1 MKRSIGRR
9 ILAIFLAGTL
19 VWGLGFSAIT
29 PAALADDSQPAYV
42 PGEVFTLADS
52 LEEANEIAAGYGLEL
67 KSYAYCVAVF
77 SASDPEA
84 TVRQSQ
90 RARSSL
96 PKLSL
101 NRLYQLFETTPA
113 TPSAI
118 AMPNYT
124 VQAFDFPL
132 QYHHAEM
139 ETELAWGLST
149 GEGVLVAVID
159 TGIDTDHPEFAGRIS
174 ADSYN
179 AHTNEIGLAHVED
192 TNGHGTH
199 VAGIIAANDGG
210 DSVSGIAP
218 DVELLVIS
226 AINPTTH
233 QFDTASM
240 IEGINYAVANGADI
254 INISFG
260 GYGAPIDEEE
270 DAIQA
275 AVAAGVTIIC
285 AVGNDKLNYAAYPAA
300 YEDAIAVSGLGMI
313 GGTLQFDASYSNYGA
328 EIDISA
334 PGTDVY
340 STAIGGGYGT
350 RKGTSMAAPNVVGV
364 AALIKS
370 INPDYTPAD
379 IRAALCNT
387 AADKG
392 TIGLDER
399 YGWGAV
405 NAYAAVNRPV
415 IDTKDLDDGVC
426 GILYNQ
432 TLVATGGM
440 PIVWSCQEGLPP
452 GTTLSPEG
460 ILSGEPGEAGTFIFT
475 VKATNGAGNDT
486 AEFSV
491 TISKAAQTAPAAP
504 TQAEKSASSVTL
516 TEIIGAEYGVSTAPG
531 VWQDEALF
539 EGLSPN
545 TTYYFFARMKETATH
560 SASPESL
567 GLEVTTAK
575 LAGVPAPDLNYD
587 ISEGDFPKTVT
598 IALVTGAE
606 YSFDSGTGTSWGDNN
621 TYISSEDEDI
631 VIAIRIK
638 ETDTHEASQ
647 PAFRTV
653 NTATQT
659 QAPPDA
665 FKLTYDGVNDETYI
679 VTIPETSGAEYSF
692 DGTTWSGTSTKSG
705 ALPGDTVTGYKRMA
719 SKPGYY
725 ASADTSDT
733 ITLPLFQVKKP
744 TASPNGSTFSGTQ
757 SVTLASATTDAII
770 YYTTDGST
778 PSDSGTPYTG
788 AFTLSATAT
797 VKAIAVKANMAD
809 SEILS
814 ITFKLQTPIIGGGG
828 GTAPPDTTLPVND
841 GLVSVS
847 YTQSG
852 GDVTINLDSAEIKEI
867 IGKPQ
872 AGKAVFDLSEISDA
886 TSAILPAKAL
896 TELANADLGLGIYLP
911 RGTVALDESA
921 LSDIAAQIGGANTS
935 FTVKTVDVS
944 GLNTKQREP
953 IKDGDLVFDISIT
966 SANTEIHNF
975 DGLITVSIPYA
986 GKTPVAVWFLSD
998 GGELEKLECTYSNGN
1013 VIFSLPHLSLYVL
1026 GYDPEAELAPWLDNP
1041 FIDAVE
1047 GNWFL
1052 NDVKYVFTKGLFN
1065 GTSATTFSPQSTMTR
1080 GMVVTVLWRMDGE
1093 PLIPDVET
1101 YSDFTDVAEDSYY
1114 ELAVAWAAKYGL
1126 VKGYGN
1132 SLFGPDDAVTR
1143 EQLATILWNYAKMS
1157 GIDVS
1162 IGEDTN
1168 ILSYEDAFD
1177 ISEYAVSALQ
1187 WACGAGIINGTP
1199 DGYLNPQGNAT
1210 RAEVAAVLHRFMETA
1225 L

>member
-9 ILAIFLAGTL
+9 ILAILLAGTL

-29 PAALADDSQPAYV
+29 PAALADNSQPAYV

-67 KSYAYCVAVF
+67 KSYAYGVAVF

-192 TNGHGTH
+192 TSGHGTH
-199 VAGIIAANDGG
+199 VAGIIAASNS
-210 DSVSGIAP
+210 DSNGVSGIAP
-218 DVELLVIS
+218 DVELLVIKAS
-226 AINPTTH
+226 DSSN
-233 QFDTASM
+233 QFSTDVM
-240 IEGINYAVANGADI
+240 IVGINYAVAHGADI

-260 GYGAPIDEEE
+260 LSYSFGADDSEQKAIA
-270 DAIQA
+270 DA
-275 AVAAGVTIIC
+275 VVAGVTVIC
-285 AVGNDKLNYAAYPAA
+285 AAGNSREANAAYPAA
-300 YEDAIAVSGLGMI
+300 YEDAIAVSGLKQG
-313 GGTLQFDASYSNYGA
+313 LEFDASYSNYGSQ
-328 EIDISA
+328 IDISA

-350 RKGTSMAAPNVVGV
+350 RTGTSMAAPTVAGV

-370 INPDYTPAD
+370 INPDYTPDD

-392 TIGLDER
+392 TTGLDEY

-415 IDTKDLDDGVC
+415 IVTSGLENGVF
-426 GILYNQ
+426 GTLYTQ
-432 TLVATGGM
+432 TLAATGGM
-440 PIVWSCQEGLPP
+440 QIVWSCQEGLPP
-452 GTTLSPEG
+452 GTALSPEG

-475 VKATNGAGNDT
+475 VKAANGAGNDT

-491 TISKAAQTAPAAP
+491 TISKAAQTTPAAP
-504 TQAEKSASSVTL
+504 TQAEVSAVSVTL
-516 TEIIGAEYGVSTAPG
+516 TEITGAEYGVSTAPG
-531 VWQDEALF
+531 AWQDEALF

-560 SASPESL
+560 SASPESPE
-567 GLEVTTAK
+567 LEVTTAK

-587 ISEGDFPKTVT
+587 ISDGDFPKTVT
-598 IALVTGAE
+598 ITAVSGAE
-606 YSFDSGTGTSWGDNN
+606 YSFDGGANWSDTN
-621 TYISSEDEDI
+621 THISEEDEDI

-705 ALPGDTVTGYKRMA
+705 ALPGDTLTGYKRMA
-719 SKPGYY
+719 SKPGYD
-725 ASADTSDT
+725 ASANASDT

-778 PSDSGTPYTG
+778 PSDSATPYTG

-814 ITFKLQTPIIGGGG
+814 VTFKLQALIIGGGG

-852 GDVTINLDSAEIKEI
+852 GDVTINLGAAEIKEI

-921 LSDIAAQIGGANTS
+921 LSDIAAQIGGANAS

-986 GKTPVAVWFLSD
+986 GKTPLAVWFLSD

-1157 GIDVS
+1157 EIDVS

-1210 RAEVAAVLHRFMETA
+1210 RAEVAAVLHRFMEAA